1 LREMADLFLVCCVPG
16 SPCLLMMVTMPVWA
30 RILHFATAVKAK
42 QGPRGLHWPSKLE
55 RVLEDTKGFLF
66 AEMSGLIFFCDCL
79 QGFVFVKSQGV
90 PGNWHHR
97 LGLCIHRRMRLF
109 YSSSSSSETS
119 SMIE

>member
-1 LREMADLFLVCCVPG
+1 
-16 SPCLLMMVTMPVWA
+16 MMVTMPVWA

-66 AEMSGLIFFCDCL
+66 SEMSGLIFFGDCL

-97 LGLCIHRRMRLF
+97 LGAVPTTTRM
-109 YSSSSSSETS
+109 YSSSHAPVLLFLFFRDRFLD
-119 SMIE
+119 